1 MFSFCRRR
9 RCIFHAQKAQKPQS
23 RAHVAASLVF
33 LYYLVGVF
41 TMTGIGRLKA
51 FSPRLVLVPFRD
63 MISGPVDT
71 LLNILLF
78 VPLGIFLPI
87 MYKRFNN
94 IISILTLGFMLSLT
108 IELVQMF
115 GRGTSD
121 VNDLITNTAGTCLGF
136 GIYKISAANQPHE
149 KFRASVNDFAEISL
163 FATFSLMIMI
173 TVQPVV
179 IHELFGLGRSDLV
192 FRFAKNG
199 LVRELI
205 MLKSKYFSA
214 AP

>member
-87 MYKRFNN
+87 MYK
-94 IISILTLGFMLSLT
+94 SINRLSKIAALGFVLSLT
-108 IELVQMF
+108 VELIQMF
-115 GRGTSD
+115 GQGATD
-121 VNDLITNTAGTCLGF
+121 INDLITNTAGACLGF
-136 GIYKISAANQPHE
+136 GIYKICAVNQPLD
-149 KFRASVNDFAEISL
+149 KFRATVNDFAEIL
-163 FATFSLMIMI
+163 FFATFSLMIMI

-179 IHELFGLGRSDLV
+179 IHELFGLG
-192 FRFAKNG
+192 
-199 LVRELI
+199 
-205 MLKSKYFSA
+205 
-214 AP
+214 